1 MNLWD
6 EITPDDFKDDAMALL
21 VDLVG
26 LEQAKKIVVAL
37 GGDNIYV
44 PKVES
49 VIRMARNRRI
59 YKEFT
64 GFNQKE
70 LATKYNL
77 TPRHIRGIVDRF
89 GGRKHSRHTPL
100 IKEKQLTLF

>member
-21 VDLVG
+21 VDTVG
-26 LEQAKKIVVAL
+26 LEQAKKIVAAL
-37 GGDNIYV
+37 GGDNLYI

-59 YKEFT
+59 NKEFT
-64 GFNQKE
+64 GFNHKE
-70 LATKYNL
+70 LAVKYNL
-77 TPRHIRGIVDRF
+77 TPRHIRGIVENSMDCKNEKSSP
-89 GGRKHSRHTPL
+89 G
-100 IKEKQLTLF
+100 IVEKQLSLF